1 MQIEFRRITS
11 PVVGKCYITKM
22 GLITWYPGTTNVDE
36 AVFYNIGFLSGFS
49 MQVVNDKPCV
59 CAPFSE
65 SDFCVDIEHMIRS
78 AVSNPFSDTCMTVCN
93 KRTGIDFTE
102 SLAGEVPC
110 RSFAQAARDFIIRN
124 NLPIIS
130 RDDTPSAK
138 KGTARNVRSA
148 DVSASQ
154 GFVSSV
160 DYGGLYTVRQ
170 RSGSDCIAVYL
181 GYRYGDPSKLV
192 WWKPSLGVKATDISS
207 ELFFNEYNSGTITFI
222 TTSSNPDIVKARVL
236 FVTLLTIPSGEACN
250 KRLPPIKG
258 LPFDM
263 LRQEK
268 LIG

>member
-1 MQIEFRRITS
+1 MKIEFRTITS

-22 GLITWYPGTTNVDE
+22 GLITWYLGTTNLDE

-49 MQVVNDKPCV
+49 MQLIDGKPCV

-65 SDFCVDIEHMIRS
+65 SDFCIDIEHMIRS
-78 AVSNPFSDTCMTVCN
+78 AISNPFSDTCMTVCN
-93 KRTGIDFTE
+93 KRTGVDFTE

-130 RDDTPSAK
+130 RDDTPSTK
-138 KGTARNVRSA
+138 KGTTGNVRSA
-148 DVSASQ
+148 NVSASR

-160 DYGGLYTVRQ
+160 EHGGLYTVRQ

-181 GYRYGDPSKLV
+181 GYKYCDPSKLV
-192 WWKPSLGVKATDISS
+192 WWKPRLGVKVTDISS

-222 TTSSNPDIVKARVL
+222 TTSSNPDIAKVRDLV
-236 FVTLLTIPSGEACN
+236 VTLITLPSGEVCN
-250 KRLPPIKG
+250 KRLPPLNG
-258 LPFDM
+258 LPFDV
-263 LRQEK
+263 LRQGK
-268 LIG
+268 LIN